1 MSSSSSHG
9 GFANITED
17 QEGKTEVMVK
27 ILARRW
33 FLLVMARPREG
44 GEKMCAYK
52 VNREQR
58 GPSSGESTCSMS
70 RALKMRE
77 RERVKKEQ

>member
-33 FLLVMARPREG
+33 FLLVMAGGRRENV
-44 GEKMCAYK
+44 C
-52 VNREQR
+52 V
-58 GPSSGESTCSMS
+58 
-70 RALKMRE
+70 
-77 RERVKKEQ
+77 